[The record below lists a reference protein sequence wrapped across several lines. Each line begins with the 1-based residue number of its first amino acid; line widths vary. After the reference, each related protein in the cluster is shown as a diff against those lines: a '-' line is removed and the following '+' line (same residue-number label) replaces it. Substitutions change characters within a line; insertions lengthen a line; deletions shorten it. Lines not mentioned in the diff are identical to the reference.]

1 MCQTWLRRRGG
12 GRDGDSTDT
21 FCSGC
26 EKGGGL
32 LASLVLGMNKHNVR
46 KSDETQNVAHVGFLK
61 IKSFHRSALFICA
74 TAGSD
79 DDNFLFFEKALPA
92 VWPVAAG
99 LPDPHYLIDPRLEQ
113 RRDREVVHRRANHDR
128 ICRLEFF
135 DQFVRGGQIRSL
147 RRRQLRFFELGR
159 APVIGNQWKGC
170 CRKVPLDDFAIRM
183 VRAPFFGEFGGQPP
197 GYGTGPCTGINL
209 KQFHLN
215 LRVQEIHLTYR
226 NRCPCIWTRTVL

>member
-46 KSDETQNVAHVGFLK
+46 KSDETQNVAQVGFLK
-61 IKSFHRSALFICA
+61 IESFHRSALFIGA
-74 TAGSD
+74 PTGSD

-99 LPDPHYLIDPRLEQ
+99 LPDPHYLIDPRLRSEEHTSELQ
-113 RRDREVVHRRANHDR
+113 SRQYLV
-128 ICRLEFF
+128 CRLLLEKKQAEYVTC
-135 DQFVRGGQIRSL
+135 DLAS
-147 RRRQLRFFELGR
+147 
-159 APVIGNQWKGC
+159 
-170 CRKVPLDDFAIRM
+170 
-183 VRAPFFGEFGGQPP
+183 
-197 GYGTGPCTGINL
+197 CTGRD
-209 KQFHLN
+209 F
-215 LRVQEIHLTYR
+215 
-226 NRCPCIWTRTVL
+226 